1 MEITTKLS
9 RGQHLP
15 MKNILPLILISF
27 LTINTLLSQE
37 LKKQSLELKMRIPE
51 FAGSTLNIGLEY
63 LPSKRFGA
71 EINTGIQ
78 ISSALNIEQGLI
90 SDTDFYTL
98 LQSRFYPF
106 PRHGGDR
113 FYIGAYG
120 LYEYD
125 KVDVSF
131 NQETVRHIGIIGGVI
146 GYKWMKGGFL
156 IDFGIG
162 TGFGRMF
169 TKQVYG
175 NGISVVF
182 QKDLLKFY
190 SLAYLS
196 VGYRFN
202 FILTDKN

>member
-1 MEITTKLS
+1 
-9 RGQHLP
+9 
-15 MKNILPLILISF
+15 MKNILPLIIICL
-27 LTINTLLSQE
+27 LTTNTLLSQE
-37 LKKQSLELKMRIPE
+37 LKEQSLELKMRIPE

-78 ISSALNIEQGLI
+78 ISSDPNIEQGLI

-113 FYIGAYG
+113 LYIGAYG

-125 KVDVSF
+125 RIDVSF
-131 NQETVRHIGIIGGVI
+131 NQKTVKNIGVIGGMV

-162 TGFGRMF
+162 TGFGRIF
-169 TKQVYG
+169 TKQVYS
-175 NGISVVF
+175 NGIPVAFKS
-182 QKDLLKFY
+182 DLLEFY
-190 SLAYLS
+190 SLAYLG
-196 VGYRFN
+196 VGYRFD
-202 FILTDKN
+202 FVLKDKH